1 MTTCNCIVQAGQISP
16 EIQVALRNS
25 LDSFAREKFGSSA
38 EIGWVEIAPGS
49 GYTANKPS
57 TSSIVS
63 MAPTAPVAQSDRIE
77 MLGELCALWSHETGC
92 TLDEIVGVINDP
104 A

>member
-1 MTTCNCIVQAGQISP
+1 MTICNCIVQAGQISA
-16 EIQVALRNS
+16 ETQAALRAN
-25 LDSFAREKFGSSA
+25 LDSFAREKFGSPA

-63 MAPTAPVAQSDRIE
+63 LAPDAPVEQSVRIG
-77 MLGELCALWSHETGC
+77 MLTELCELWSSQTGC

>member
-1 MTTCNCIVQAGQISP
+1 MTTCNCIVQARQISG
-16 EIQVALRNS
+16 ETQAALRTR
-25 LDSFAREKFGSSA
+25 LDQFAQAKFGSSA

-49 GYTANKPS
+49 GYTATKPS

-63 MAPTAPVAQSDRIE
+63 LAADQPVEQSERIA
-77 MLGELCALWSHETGC
+77 MLEELCDIWSTETGC
-92 TLDEIVGVINDP
+92 SLDEIVGVINDP

>member
-1 MTTCNCIVQAGQISP
+1 MTTCNCIVQAGQISG
-16 EIQVALRNS
+16 ETQAALRTS
-25 LDSFAREKFGSSA
+25 LDQFALARFGSPA

-49 GYTANKPS
+49 GYTATHPS

-63 MAPTAPVAQSDRIE
+63 LAANEPVEQSERIA
-77 MLGELCALWSHETGC
+77 MLTELCDLWSAKTGC
-92 TLDEIVGVINDP
+92 SLDEIVGVINDP

>member
-1 MTTCNCIVQAGQISP
+1 MTTCNCIVQAGQISG
-16 EIQVALRNS
+16 ETQAGLRS
-25 LDSFAREKFGSSA
+25 RLDAFSQASFGSPA

-49 GYTANKPS
+49 GYTATQPS

-63 MAPTAPVAQSDRIE
+63 LTADKPLEQSERIP
-77 MLGELCALWSHETGC
+77 MLRDLCDLWSAETGC
-92 TLDEIVGVINDP
+92 SLDEIVGVINDP

>member
-1 MTTCNCIVQAGQISP
+1 MTTCNCIVQAGQISG
-16 EIQVALRNS
+16 EIQAALRAG
-25 LDSFAREKFGSSA
+25 LDKFTQEKFGSAA
-38 EIGWVEIAPGS
+38 EIGWVEIPPGS

-63 MAPTAPVAQSDRIE
+63 LAPGEPVEQSARIE
-77 MLGELCALWSHETGC
+77 MLQELCDLWAGETGC

>member
-1 MTTCNCIVQAGQISP
+1 MTTCNCIVQAKQISP
-16 EIQVALRNS
+16 DTQAALRAN
-25 LDSFAREKFGSSA
+25 LDKFTRAKFGSPA
-38 EIGWVEIAPGS
+38 EISWVEIEPGS
-49 GYTANKPS
+49 GYTANELS

-63 MAPTAPVAQSDRIE
+63 VSSGEPVEQSARID
-77 MLGELCALWSHETGC
+77 MLQELCDLWSGTTGC